1 MSQGSGETGDSLKE
15 PQQGVTG
22 SLGLCPHPNT
32 LLIPSVVLPGDF
44 ILVQCEDHLQ
54 NALQQ
59 VHWDTQGGPVSTV
72 LASPP
77 WFLV

>member
-1 MSQGSGETGDSLKE
+1 MRQGSEETGDPLKE

-22 SLGLCPHPNT
+22 SLGLCPHPDT
-32 LLIPSVVLPGDF
+32 PLISSVVLPGDF

-59 VHWDTQGGPVSTV
+59 VPWGTQGEPVFTM

-77 WFLV
+77 WVLV